1 MGVAALCSCSCSY
14 SCSSRCRQ
22 LPFTRTAAA
31 SPEGRVDA
39 HFTKRAPALPGA
51 GQPRR
56 GGAAAARAAVRRAA
70 CARDRRADVLA
81 AALGRARHR
90 AAQFPRGPTIPCRRV
105 ASLAAVALTLPF
117 AAPPFDSRPALAA
130 DVPTRLTLLAL
141 SQTASC
147 CTISPGAARAT
158 FLLVAHGVVDKLLV
172 RDALP
177 VAVVGQS
184 RGAPPHSRHF

>member
-1 MGVAALCSCSCSY
+1 M
-14 SCSSRCRQ
+14 
-22 LPFTRTAAA
+22 
-31 SPEGRVDA
+31 
-39 HFTKRAPALPGA
+39 ALP
-51 GQPRR
+51 
-56 GGAAAARAAVRRAA
+56 
-70 CARDRRADVLA
+70 
-81 AALGRARHR
+81 
-90 AAQFPRGPTIPCRRV
+90 
-105 ASLAAVALTLPF
+105 LPF

-130 DVPTRLTLLAL
+130 DVPTRLSLLAL

-184 RGAPPHSRHF
+184 RGAPPHSRHFNVVQLVEAPFFHLLSCSCQCCAMWASRSARMCTHGTIGRCFESCASSLPAGPTCCGGRAGSRFVCADVLFELWYARRARTQPPRRTHTR